1 MQSLPNIQH
10 LIDENRTE
18 KALECLNLYIEQNDK
33 DDEGLFMRGRVY
45 WRMQKYAAAVTDFE
59 AAVAI
64 NPESGAQSALE
75 LARDVF
81 NFYNPDLLN
90 P

>member
-1 MQSLPNIQH
+1 
-10 LIDENRTE
+10 
-18 KALECLNLYIEQNDK
+18 
-33 DDEGLFMRGRVY
+33 MRGRVY

-81 NFYNPDLLN
+81 NFYNPDMLN